1 MLNGAADQD
10 FALCI
15 SIPLTCQ
22 VLEHDFL
29 FVSIGVNLWSVFLQ
43 AGEYITVAS

>member
-10 FALCI
+10 FALCK

-22 VLEHDFL
+22 VLAHDFL
-29 FVSIGVNLWSVFLQ
+29 FVFIGVNPWFVF
-43 AGEYITVAS
+43 V